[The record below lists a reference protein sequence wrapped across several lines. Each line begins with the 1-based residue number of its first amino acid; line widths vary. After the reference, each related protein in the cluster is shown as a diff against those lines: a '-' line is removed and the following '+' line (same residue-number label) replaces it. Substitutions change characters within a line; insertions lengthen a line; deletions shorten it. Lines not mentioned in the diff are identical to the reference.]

1 MKPFDL
7 TIQTIRVWHCD
18 FQFSPMET
26 IVKKGLDKVV
36 VDAVL
41 LEDHS
46 PSSANKVRPGAAVLA
61 DLAVLE
67 EGITDVIREYG
78 IVNFIPLSDADPIVF
93 MQQAEDS
100 ESRKALGYQQIY
112 VRYLQEYARR
122 LSLATSGSE
131 VNSAISAWF
140 EQRLQKIGDG
150 MPKVAHY

>member
-1 MKPFDL
+1 M
-7 TIQTIRVWHCD
+7 QTMRVWHYD

-26 IVKKGLDKVV
+26 IVKKGLDKIVL
-36 VDAVL
+36 DAVP
-41 LEDHS
+41 LEDQC
-46 PSSANKVRPGAAVLA
+46 PTSANEVRQGSAVLA

-78 IVNFIPLSDADPIVF
+78 VVNFLPLSDADPILF

-122 LSLATSGSE
+122 LSLAASGTE

-140 EQRLQKIGDG
+140 EERLQKFEDE
-150 MPKVAHY
+150 MPKVAHYWENFAM